1 MWFSKI
7 QRAYAPLVCCLGL
20 PQLFVCRGGAGCALW
35 VCAGLFGSWVSCY
48 DAWWIAFVS
57 GTSQTWYRKKRKQQL
72 TFSNNSLFGFLVTS
86 EFPEVYF
93 VIGFC
98 FSNNLV
104 MVNLR
109 EDQIAINNLAQ
120 HFLENTLRLQMRGR
134 QRLEFSFSFSRFRL
148 GTR

>member
-1 MWFSKI
+1 M
-7 QRAYAPLVCCLGL
+7 
-20 PQLFVCRGGAGCALW
+20 
-35 VCAGLFGSWVSCY
+35 
-48 DAWWIAFVS
+48 S

-134 QRLEFSFSFSRFRL
+134 QRLEFSFSFSTHPPTPGDAIL
-148 GTR
+148 ADSPH